1 MLDVAGVVV
10 GSMYMLNGCYGHMH
24 AATSNSRGIIDDACT
39 NQNRDSFQYQI
50 DNGVG
55 LVA

>member
-24 AATSNSRGIIDDACT
+24 AATSDSRGIIDDACT

-50 DNGVG
+50 TPPHPTP
-55 LVA
+55 